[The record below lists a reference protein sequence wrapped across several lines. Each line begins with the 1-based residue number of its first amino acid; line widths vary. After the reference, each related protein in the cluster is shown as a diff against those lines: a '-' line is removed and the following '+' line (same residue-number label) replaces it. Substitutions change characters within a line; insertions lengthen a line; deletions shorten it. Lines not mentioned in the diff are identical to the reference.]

1 MKEKLEYATLNHEAT
16 GQKIKQIMKEKNLTV
31 GDIQDYLDFQAVQGI
46 YRWFQGRSMPSLDN
60 LYALS
65 KLFQVPI
72 DEILCG
78 N

>member
-1 MKEKLEYATLNHEAT
+1 MSTFPTINQKAT
-16 GQKIKQIMKEKNLTV
+16 GDKIKQIMKEQNLTV
-31 GDIQDYLDFQAVQGI
+31 YDIQDYLGFGAVQGI
-46 YRWFQGRSMPSLDN
+46 YHWFHGRSMPSIDN

>member
-1 MKEKLEYATLNHEAT
+1 MNTYPMINSLKT
-16 GQKIKQIMKEKNLTV
+16 GQKIRQIMKEQNKTV
-31 GDIQDYLDFQAVQGI
+31 RWIQRELGLESVQSI
-46 YRWFQGRSMPSLDN
+46 YHWFHGRSMPTIDN

-65 KLFQVPI
+65 KLFQIPI